1 MELETLFD
9 IFKVAID
16 KEHEAYEFYS
26 KAAATTSNIDAK
38 KLFEE
43 FAQVELH
50 HEKRLKEK
58 YAELR
63 KAAS

>member
-1 MELETLFD
+1 MELENLFN
-9 IFKVAID
+9 IFKIAID

-26 KAAATTSNIDAK
+26 KAAATTSNPDAK

-43 FAQVELH
+43 FADVELG

-58 YAELR
+58 YADLR
-63 KAAS
+63 KTST

>member
-1 MELETLFD
+1 MDIETLFNT
-9 IFKVAID
+9 FKIAID
-16 KEHEAYEFYS
+16 NEHEAYEFYQN
-26 KAAATTSNIDAK
+26 AAANTSNIDAK

-43 FAQVELH
+43 FAQVELQ

-63 KAAS
+63 ETAS

>member
-1 MELETLFD
+1 MELDTLFN
-9 IFKVAID
+9 IFKIAID
-16 KEHEAYEFYS
+16 KEHEACEFYQN
-26 KAAATTSNIDAK
+26 AAATTSNIDAK

-43 FAQVELH
+43 FSQVELH

-63 KAAS
+63 KASS